1 LGILLIS
8 KEKYFKA
15 KEGIVIF
22 DRSEQGKLLL
32 KGSDR
37 IDLLNRLCAT
47 DLRNLNPY
55 NSSHLVLT
63 NEKGRILDLLFILH
77 KNDKSILI
85 TGENNN
91 NKIKDWLDTFTF
103 TEDFTV
109 EDITSNYNILLIMG
123 DKRELLFEKLKISL
137 NSIYN
142 GKFIETSIDNISVII
157 YNDRFGIN
165 IITEKKFNC
174 DLNNLIN
181 KIGIELGLTD
191 IDFDIFNSLRIEK
204 GLPLYGY
211 EIIEKYNPYE
221 VNLIHYV
228 SFNKGC
234 YPGQEVIARIDSQD
248 KIQKNLCGLIFE
260 KTDVNYEE
268 ILSSPKIFL
277 NDIEVGIVTSIGY
290 SVGLNSY
297 IGLGIIKRNF
307 IDSKLDLYIKVQYK
321 IIKIIISDLPFK
333 V

>member
-1 LGILLIS
+1 MIN

-15 KEGIVIF
+15 KEGIVVF
-22 DRSEQGKLLL
+22 DRSDQGKLLL

-55 NSSHLVLT
+55 KSSHLILT

-77 KNDKSILI
+77 KNDESILI
-85 TGENNN
+85 TGEKNNI
-91 NKIKDWLDTFTF
+91 KIKNWLDKFTF

-123 DKRELLFEKLKISL
+123 YKRDLLLERIKINLSDVY
-137 NSIYN
+137 S
-142 GKFIETSIDNISVII
+142 GKFIETNVNNVPVIV

-165 IITEKKFNC
+165 IFTEKKYNC
-174 DLNNLIN
+174 DLNEFIN
-181 KIGIELGLTD
+181 KAGIEQRLTD
-191 IDFDIFNSLRIEK
+191 IDFDTFNSLRIEK
-204 GLPLYGY
+204 GLQLYGY

-221 VNLIHYV
+221 VNLINFV

-234 YPGQEVIARIDSQD
+234 YPGQEVIARIDSQN
-248 KIQKNLCGLIFE
+248 KINKNLCGLIFE
-260 KTDVNYEE
+260 NTDINCEE

-297 IGLGIIKRNF
+297 IGLGIIKKNF
-307 IDSKLDLYIKVQYK
+307 IDSKLDLYIKVQNK